1 MAQHDLS
8 EDDYLHVGNRDDYDG
23 YSQAERDA
31 LEYCEKY
38 ATDHMS
44 IDQAFMD
51 RMVEHYSDELMVDMT
66 LSIGCWIAFGR
77 INQVMDVSVSCPLRM
92 KGPEEA
98 LEAMEGNGQGEDD
111 ILAMRSARFA

>member
-8 EDDYLHVGNRDDYDG
+8 EDDYLYVGDRENYDG

-98 LEAMEGNGQGEDD
+98 LEAMEGNGQSKDD

>member
-8 EDDYLHVGNRDDYDG
+8 EDDYLHVGNRDEYDG

-38 ATDHMS
+38 ATDHLA

-51 RMVEHYSDELMVDMT
+51 RMVGHYGDELMVDMT

>member
-8 EDDYLHVGNRDDYDG
+8 EDDYLHVGDRDNYDG
-23 YSQAERDA
+23 YTEAERDA

-51 RMVEHYSDELMVDMT
+51 RMVEHYSDDLMVDMT

-98 LEAMEGNGQGEDD
+98 LEAMEGNGEGADD

>member
-8 EDDYLHVGNRDDYDG
+8 EDDYLHVGDRDNYDG
-23 YSQAERDA
+23 YTEAERDA

-98 LEAMEGNGQGEDD
+98 LEAMEGNGEGEDD

>member
-8 EDDYLHVGNRDDYDG
+8 EDDYLHVGDRDNYDG

-98 LEAMEGNGQGEDD
+98 LEAMEGNGQSEDD

>member
-8 EDDYLHVGNRDDYDG
+8 EDDYLHVGNRDEYDG

-51 RMVEHYSDELMVDMT
+51 RMVEHFSDELMVDMT

-98 LEAMEGNGQGEDD
+98 LEAMEGNGQSEDD

>member
-8 EDDYLHVGNRDDYDG
+8 EDDYLHVGNRDEYDG

-38 ATDHMS
+38 ATDHLA

-51 RMVEHYSDELMVDMT
+51 RMVDHYGDELVVDMT

-92 KGPEEA
+92 KGPEQA
-98 LEAMEGNGQGEDD
+98 LEAMEGNGQSEDD

>member
-8 EDDYLHVGNRDDYDG
+8 EDDYLHVGDRDNYDG

-38 ATDHMS
+38 ATDHLA

-51 RMVEHYSDELMVDMT
+51 RMVEHYGDELMVDMT

-98 LEAMEGNGQGEDD
+98 LEAMEDNGQGEDD

>member
-8 EDDYLHVGNRDDYDG
+8 EDDYLHVGNRDGYGG

-31 LEYCEKY
+31 LEYCERF

-44 IDQAFMD
+44 IDQALID
-51 RMVEHYSDELMVDMT
+51 RMVEYFGDEVLVDMT

-77 INQVMDVSVSCPLRM
+77 LNQVMDVSVSCPLRM
-92 KGPEEA
+92 KSPEEA
-98 LEAMEGNGQGEDD
+98 AQQEDASGDGKGD
-111 ILAMRSARFA
+111 ILAMRSARFV